1 MDKYFLFGQKT
12 LPASIVTLISH
23 VTVEFAGVKFKTR
36 AHDGKHYLKF
46 VEDSIINKTISLMP
60 KVMHMVIYEEKYSF
74 TPDHFK
80 AATRT
85 QRQVNKPLFP
95 ITHLKTN
102 EEILSSTTFDKTSL
116 VTTMEG
122 KSLISTFIARN
133 IEQLKFKRDIIIDI
147 DSEYIM
153 EHETDCPLGVQC
165 HCQKYTT
172 PIRYK
177 FDHSPLSR
185 NKIEKLP
192 CIKQCK
198 GEAEMAQVDWLIEYV
213 SDMEE
218 GTACASI
225 VTSGDIDAV
234 TIHMFALCHLWP
246 RNDNSSY
253 KHPVYIILQKPGSTM
268 DIYNIT
274 AILELLEK
282 SHLNVVNTIVATDH
296 LFQNLVR
303 VEENEK
309 DQQTFLNVTFSQ
321 ESYRELI
328 KLLYC
333 PKTLDSTMLSFEEIR
348 QLTVKAPTAKSSD
361 PPRNYALWMP
371 AAAVLNKLSLN
382 INCLIKYYLS
392 AGQHTAILPN
402 FLQDGCLL
410 KLPTGEIEYNLGS
423 EASVDSESEILIFP
437 PKELAA
443 KLKNCQLKR
452 KKQINKKSGM
462 KRRPEDTPQK
472 GARKKI
478 QQTSTPKKQ

>member
-1 MDKYFLFGQKT
+1 
-12 LPASIVTLISH
+12 
-23 VTVEFAGVKFKTR
+23 
-36 AHDGKHYLKF
+36 
-46 VEDSIINKTISLMP
+46 MP
-60 KVMHMVIYEEKYSF
+60 KVMHMVICEEKYSF

-153 EHETDCPLGVQC
+153 EHETDCPLGILQC

-282 SHLNVVNTIVATDH
+282 RWNDKYIGIKIAIFLCLGGNDFLPKFYNISHLNVVNTIVATDH

-371 AAAVLNKLSLN
+371 AAAAVLNKLSLN

-437 PKELAA
+437 T
-443 KLKNCQLKR
+443 KR
-452 KKQINKKSGM
+452 TG
-462 KRRPEDTPQK
+462 R
-472 GARKKI
+472 
-478 QQTSTPKKQ
+478 